1 MIFMISTK
9 MLPLNA
15 KKKDEAFREKFG
27 KLDLAKSSTIDNET
41 ESITRSNFSLDPIL
55 AMNAVQFTKYVQ
67 GLEKTQVKDLIRF
80 ITRERNEK
88 YATLDTEKDRL
99 KDQAKKKGLSDDS
112 VSSSISDLRETLME
126 QIRDLRT
133 KITIARRYA

>member
-1 MIFMISTK
+1 
-9 MLPLNA
+9 
-15 KKKDEAFREKFG
+15 
-27 KLDLAKSSTIDNET
+27 
-41 ESITRSNFSLDPIL
+41 
-55 AMNAVQFTKYVQ
+55 VQ
-67 GLEKTQVKDLIRF
+67 GLEKTQVKDLIRL